1 MTEPSGDPVAE
12 RSSDPAPESMEAASA
27 SVVPARRPADRWWPA
42 LTALACAALL
52 AVTAYAG
59 SWALGA
65 AALVVAGVTVWGWP
79 TLLELPAPRSTTV
92 ALGVCAVLA
101 DVAVAATRDDPLLDW
116 LALAAGG
123 GVVVCFLH
131 QLTRRD
137 GRPRLVESLS
147 GELMAVALIA
157 CGAAVV
163 GLPRT
168 KGGADAVLT
177 LAAAVAAVALV
188 QLVPLPERLM
198 MLPAFVASTSAAALA
213 AGLVPDVRIAFGAVV
228 GLAHAVAVA
237 FLRRLFSA
245 RPVLAFLPA
254 AVALAVA
261 PIATSGISAY
271 VLARLLVG

>member
-1 MTEPSGDPVAE
+1 MTEPSSDPETE
-12 RSSDPAPESMEAASA
+12 RTNEPAPESIAAA
-27 SVVPARRPADRWWPA
+27 AGSVVPALRPTDRWWPG

-65 AALVVAGVTVWGWP
+65 AALVIAGVMAWGWP
-79 TLLELPAPRSTTV
+79 TLLELPAPRSTTA
-92 ALGVCAVLA
+92 ALGISAVLA

-116 LALAAGG
+116 LALAAAG
-123 GVVVCFLH
+123 GVIVCFLH

-198 MLPAFVASTSAAALA
+198 MLPAFVASTAAGALA

-228 GLAHAVAVA
+228 GLAYAVAVA

-254 AVALAVA
+254 ALALAAA
-261 PIATSGISAY
+261 PIAASGIATY